1 MTASEAAK
9 SYSALSVRTDM
20 AQLTHD
26 QAIARVLAAF
36 PTPSDGVQLAN
47 DMVFAQRLLAALTAL
62 DVIKLGEQEQPE
74 AKQHKHK
81 HGGNDER
88 DLPGSKR

>member
-1 MTASEAAK
+1 M
-9 SYSALSVRTDM
+9 
-20 AQLTHD
+20 THD
-26 QAIARVLAAF
+26 QAISRVLAAF
-36 PTPSDGVQLAN
+36 PTASDGAQLAN
-47 DMVFAQRLLAALTAL
+47 DMVFAQRLLVALQAL
-62 DVIKLGEQEQPE
+62 EVVKLGEAE

>member
-1 MTASEAAK
+1 M
-9 SYSALSVRTDM
+9 
-20 AQLTHD
+20 THD

-36 PTPSDGVQLAN
+36 PTPSDGAQLAN
-47 DMVFAQRLLAALTAL
+47 DMVFAQRLLAALQAL
-62 DVIKLGEQEQPE
+62 DVVKLGEQEQQPAAE

-88 DLPGSKR
+88 DLPGRQR